1 MNKRNACFAGLAAA
15 VTLLAGCAAQ
25 YRNPDACEEEMRN
38 RLAKTTLGELKV
50 THSATTYRGTRVV
63 IEGRLEHGAASAVAA
78 SSAYAAQA
86 AQTAS
91 GAVYASS
98 AAPVSAP
105 QASAITAPSAVAA
118 VVPGMM
124 AVPSSPAVATGGG
137 AQDTPTTPVAI
148 LAAKLG
154 IRKHPVTAAA
164 AECIFNESGLT
175 AFRWLAPAALAK
187 TTPAPNAA
195 D

>member
-15 VTLLAGCAAQ
+15 VTLLAGCAAPQ
-25 YRNPDACEEEMRN
+25 YHNPGACEEEMRN

-63 IEGRLEHGAASAVAA
+63 IEGQLEHGAASAVAA
-78 SSAYAAQA
+78 SSAHAAVA
-86 AQTAS
+86 AS
-91 GAVYASS
+91 GAVPASS

-105 QASAITAPSAVAA
+105 QASAVTAPEAVAA

-124 AVPSSPAVATGGG
+124 AVPSAPAAVATGSA
-137 AQDTPTTPVAI
+137 AQDTPTTPVAM

-154 IRKHPVTAAA
+154 IRKHPVTPAA

-187 TTPAPNAA
+187 TTPPPNAA